1 MTTRVDIST
10 ANLIKRFGFVIILV
24 ALAYTAYMAMTA
36 IAMILVAGFLAL
48 AVNRPVAAITRRLPF
63 GGRKLAAGI
72 VFSIIGLVVSLVVAL
87 ILPLIGTQGRELA
100 TQLPV
105 YLEDLESADN
115 FLGRWLNNYDLSS
128 AFEGFIE
135 GLIGG
140 LATSFDAVLVTVE
153 AALNNLVIFI
163 FTIALAFLMATESPA
178 WTKWFKHLIPV
189 RIRSTTTTLLE
200 KMYTAVTG
208 FVNGQLIITSIA
220 SLTTLLLLT
229 LLGVPAPLSLAA
241 VIWVTGLI
249 PLIGNTLGATVVI
262 AVALAQSLP
271 IALFLTGY
279 YIVYQQI
286 ENNVLEPIVQAHT
299 VHMTPL
305 FILTSAL
312 IGVYAAGFI
321 GALLAIPA
329 GACVKILINY
339 IIESRDLEQA

>member
-1 MTTRVDIST
+1 ML
-10 ANLIKRFGFVIILV
+10 ALLV
-24 ALAYTAYMAMTA
+24 LAYTAYLAMTA

-48 AVNRPVAAITRRLPF
+48 AVNRPVAAIARKLPF
-63 GGRKLAAGI
+63 GGRKLAAGV
-72 VFSIIGLVVSLVVAL
+72 VFGIIGLVVSFVVAL

-100 TQLPV
+100 SQLPG
-105 YLEDLESADN
+105 YLQDLENADN
-115 FLGRWLNNYDLSS
+115 FLGRWLSSYDIGS
-128 AFEGFIE
+128 AFEGFME
-135 GLIGG
+135 SLIGG
-140 LATSFDAVLVTVE
+140 LATSFDAVLLAVGV
-153 AALNNLVIFI
+153 AFNNLAIFI
-163 FTIALAFLMATESPA
+163 FTVALAFLMATESPA
-178 WTKWFKHLIPV
+178 WTQWFKHLIPLRV
-189 RIRSTTTTLLE
+189 RGTTTMLLE
-200 KMYTAVTG
+200 KMYNAVTG

-249 PLIGNTLGATVVI
+249 PLIGNTLGAIVVI

-271 IALFLTGY
+271 VAIFLTGY

-299 VHMTPL
+299 VQMTPL
-305 FILTSAL
+305 FILASAV

-321 GALLAIPA
+321 GALLAIPV

-339 IIESRDLEQA
+339 VIESRELEQA